1 MIVSLGVSRTQE
13 PRQIDVKVQIE
24 TCDPELEEK
33 VKALGFESVS
43 SYFEAYLR
51 VYGYDMIEDDHIEF
65 MAHNPHVVP
74 YIQELLANE

>member
-1 MIVSLGVSRTQE
+1 MN
-13 PRQIDVKVQIE
+13 VKVQIE
-24 TCDPELEEK
+24 AHDLELEEK
-33 VKALGFESVS
+33 VKAMGFKSVA

-65 MAHNPHVVP
+65 VMTHNPRVVP

>member
-1 MIVSLGVSRTQE
+1 MIVSLGISQTQE
-13 PRQIDVKVQIE
+13 PRQMDVKVQIE
-24 TCDPELEEK
+24 VHDPELEAK

-51 VYGYDMIEDDHIEF
+51 VYGYDMVEDDHTEF
-65 MAHNPHVVP
+65 MAHNPRVVS